1 MMSEFLMAVM
11 SVLRGGS
18 LPGLTALM
26 VATTLVLAQTNGRI
40 DLESVPDDFATDEIY
55 DGARQWRESPAARYN
70 WRPPPPKEK
79 GRIKFGYD
87 DVFERERQL
96 QRQDTF
102 QKQFGLDDPVP
113 AADLRLQF
121 D

>member
-1 MMSEFLMAVM
+1 MMSEFPTSVM
-11 SVLRGGS
+11 WVIKSWWLS
-18 LPGLTALM
+18 GLTTLM

-40 DLESVPDDFATDEIY
+40 ELESVPDDLATDEIY
-55 DGARQWRESPAARYN
+55 DNARQWRESPAARYN

-79 GRIKFGYD
+79 GRIKLGYD
-87 DVFERERQL
+87 ASFERERQM

-102 QKQFGLDDPVP
+102 QRQFGLDAPVP
-113 AADLRLQF
+113 AADLRFQF